1 MKKRSSGFT
10 ITELIVVV
18 AILAVLGG
26 LALPGFRSLIASN
39 RLTTAANEM
48 LAAIMSARSEAIK
61 RGKRVVLCKSSD
73 SSTCSNGLTW
83 NSGWIVF
90 VDDNNDAA
98 RANTEQLL
106 RVGQSMTQV
115 TATADAN
122 VTNYISFAPRGS
134 ALLTTGG
141 AQSGNIT
148 LCISGQSSRQLVLI
162 ATGRASVQR
171 GGTCS

>member
-1 MKKRSSGFT
+1 MRKRSSGFT
-10 ITELIVVV
+10 ITELMIVV
-18 AILAVLGG
+18 AILAILGG
-26 LALPGFRSLIASN
+26 LALPGFQSFMASS

-73 SSTCSNGLTW
+73 ASTCDNALNWS
-83 NSGWIVF
+83 SGWIVF

-98 RANTEQLL
+98 RANTEELL
-106 RVGQSMTQV
+106 RVGQSTAAV

-122 VTNYISFAPRGS
+122 VANYISFAARGS
-134 ALLTTGG
+134 ALLTSG
-141 AQSGNIT
+141 ASQGGNIT
-148 LCISGQSSRQLVLI
+148 LCITGQSSRQLVLI
-162 ATGRASVQR
+162 TTGRVSVVR